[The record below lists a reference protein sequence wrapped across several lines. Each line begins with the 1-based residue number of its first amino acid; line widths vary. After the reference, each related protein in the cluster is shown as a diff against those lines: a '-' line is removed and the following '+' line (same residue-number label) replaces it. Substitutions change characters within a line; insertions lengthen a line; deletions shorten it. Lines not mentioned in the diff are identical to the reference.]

1 MADFHKYTKTIEIH
15 IDPVTSAI
23 TVHPAKGDP
32 DLMDLMLSAKAMIDI
47 GEDQMPG
54 FKEQVVKFETKEQLE
69 KFLSQEKW
77 ITYRSAINFKDYH
90 LCLKH
95 KNLALGK
102 VSINTKEDNSNVSN
116 S

>member
-54 FKEQVVKFETKEQLE
+54 FKEQVVKL
-69 KFLSQEKW
+69 L
-77 ITYRSAINFKDYH
+77 
-90 LCLKH
+90 
-95 KNLALGK
+95 
-102 VSINTKEDNSNVSN
+102 VEDVK
-116 S
+116 